1 MTINQQLLEIHQNF
15 EKGYHSHIDY
25 GEWRVATLCY
35 IDELAP
41 ENIETIER
49 HNETD
54 EVFVLLQGHCILFIG
69 EGDNEITAIHPA
81 DMEPQK
87 LYNVKKGVYHT
98 HTLSRDALLLIIENR
113 DTSLANSDSLRL
125 KNKDRQQLLEAVKT
139 LW

>member
-49 HNETD
+49 HYETD